1 MKKIDRYILR
11 SLLSPFL
18 GSVFALTMI
27 LLVNSIFQLMD
38 LLVRKGIPFITVLK
52 VILLTLPSIMNMT
65 IPMSFLV
72 AGLIVFGRMA
82 GHNEILCIR
91 SSGIYF
97 KNIFLK
103 LSAVMAIIVVLN
115 MTFNLYILPESNFRL
130 KQILFEIRTKKP
142 AIEIE
147 PGIFNK
153 MENYLIYASS
163 KDEKTGELRDI
174 KIQEVKKDGVR
185 FISASRGKIYSVK
198 KGEIVMELYDG
209 EFIEA
214 RGEKKEEFRR
224 AVFSEDRLLLNLDE
238 ESYYKNMIF
247 RADKDKPIGMLIEEI
262 KDLEREYKFLSERDE
277 ISRTFTKKRE
287 NTLLSEI
294 NSRFALPVAS
304 IIFILFSFPIAV
316 KFKFSGYGSA
326 LGVSFFFFIP
336 YYVML
341 LAGKELSRRTLFNP
355 YIAIWAPNLI
365 FAFIAIFMLRKEL
378 AK

>member
-1 MKKIDRYILR
+1 M
-11 SLLSPFL
+11 
-18 GSVFALTMI
+18 
-27 LLVNSIFQLMD
+27 
-38 LLVRKGIPFITVLK
+38 
-52 VILLTLPSIMNMT
+52 
-65 IPMSFLV
+65 
-72 AGLIVFGRMA
+72 
-82 GHNEILCIR
+82 
-91 SSGIYF
+91 
-97 KNIFLK
+97 
-103 LSAVMAIIVVLN
+103 
-115 MTFNLYILPESNFRL
+115 
-130 KQILFEIRTKKP
+130 
-142 AIEIE
+142 
-147 PGIFNK
+147 
-153 MENYLIYASS
+153 
-163 KDEKTGELRDI
+163 
-174 KIQEVKKDGVR
+174 
-185 FISASRGKIYSVK
+185 
-198 KGEIVMELYDG
+198 
-209 EFIEA
+209 
-214 RGEKKEEFRR
+214 
-224 AVFSEDRLLLNLDE
+224 NLDE